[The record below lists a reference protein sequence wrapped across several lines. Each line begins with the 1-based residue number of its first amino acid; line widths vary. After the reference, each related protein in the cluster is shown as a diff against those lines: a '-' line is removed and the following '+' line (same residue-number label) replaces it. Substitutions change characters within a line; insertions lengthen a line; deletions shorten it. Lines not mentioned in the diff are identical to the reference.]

1 MLANRNGIDLHIHG
15 FLSVGVGKDR
25 TGMVGTANT
34 VGFTGLDGLGIV
46 VGLLGIYTILSTV
59 ISISNGAQ

>member
-1 MLANRNGIDLHIHG
+1 MLANRNGVKLHIYG
-15 FLSVGVGKDR
+15 FLSVSVGNDR
-25 TGMVGTANT
+25 TGMVGAADAI
-34 VGFTGLDGLGIV
+34 GCAGLDGLGIV